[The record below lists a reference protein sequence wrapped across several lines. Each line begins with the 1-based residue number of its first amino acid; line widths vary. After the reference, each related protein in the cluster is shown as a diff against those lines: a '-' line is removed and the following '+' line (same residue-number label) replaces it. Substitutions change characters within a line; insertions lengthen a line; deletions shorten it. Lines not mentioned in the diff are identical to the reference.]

1 MKSLL
6 NLKDRIEIQNILNS
20 KSPAEPRFQAGG
32 GGGVSAPPTPVAV
45 GDPAAA
51 ADVAELRR
59 TMAELRDRQAAME
72 ATLQAILAAVQQGGG
87 GGDRASGVQ

>member
-1 MKSLL
+1 LKSLL

-32 GGGVSAPPTPVAV
+32 GGGVTVAV